1 VNDMGNVIKGL
12 FEKIDAIQDEESQS
26 HFLNYICV
34 LISGYLEKELNS
46 IIKNYKTTK
55 HCKTHEC
62 KDSLTSMRKMQNAK
76 WCAIRPIIMNI
87 DTSIFDKL
95 QANCG
100 DDFGVVIDSIDNIVT
115 TRHKIAHGVN
125 VTNLTKDILIKNLK
139 KIELFISEL
148 KNIFGSTTFLMD
160 ALPL

>member
-1 VNDMGNVIKGL
+1 MSNRIKKL

-34 LISGYLEKELNS
+34 LISGYLEQEFYS
-46 IIKNYKTTK
+46 IIKNYKTTE
-55 HCKTHEC
+55 HCRRHEC
-62 KDSLTSMRKMQNAK
+62 KESLKSIRKINAQ

-87 DTSIFDKL
+87 DASIFDKL

-100 DDFGVVIDSIDNIVT
+100 DDFDEVIYSINNIVKI
-115 TRHKIAHGVN
+115 RHQIAHGEN
-125 VTNLTKDILIKNLK
+125 VTNLTKDILIEDFK

-148 KNIFGSTTFLMD
+148 KNIFKKYGETF
-160 ALPL
+160 A